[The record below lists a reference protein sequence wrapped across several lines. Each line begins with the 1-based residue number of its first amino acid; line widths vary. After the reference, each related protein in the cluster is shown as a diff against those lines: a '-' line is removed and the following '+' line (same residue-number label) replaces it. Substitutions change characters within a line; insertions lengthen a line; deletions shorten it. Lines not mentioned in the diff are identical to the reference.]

1 VRDLLPVIKASFK
14 DPDYVRMAGK
24 ILKIKL
30 GKKVPLFGAADINNV
45 CNLKC
50 KHCYWWLNREDVPD
64 GLTAEQWR
72 EIIRNTFKKLH
83 LLQIVVAGGEPTLR
97 PDILQVFNE
106 ELPNKFCVVSN
117 GTAPLPYFN
126 GLIAYWI
133 SIDGPEN
140 IHNFIRGPTYKN
152 IKQNVKSFTEQYGQ
166 KKVWIATTLNSLN
179 YKHVEDIVKEW
190 NDIAYEIAFQFH
202 TPFSMNDPLWLP
214 YGEERN
220 QVIDKI
226 IHMKKEYNGFI
237 SNSPKQLN
245 MMKGPW
251 GGVGTTPVKCPTWVI
266 LALDHLGR
274 VKKPCCIG
282 SGKEDQIKPICERCG
297 LAPYSSILSLLRMS

>member
-1 VRDLLPVIKASFK
+1 MRDLLPVIKASFK
-14 DPDYVRMAGK
+14 DPDYLRMAGK
-24 ILKIKL
+24 IIKIKL
-30 GKKVPLFGAADINNV
+30 GKKATLFGAADINNV

-50 KHCYWWLNREDVPD
+50 KHCYWWLNREDMPD

-97 PDILQVFNE
+97 PDILEVFNE

-117 GTAPLPYFN
+117 GTLPLPYFN
-126 GLIAYWI
+126 DQIAYWI
-133 SIDGPEN
+133 SIDGPED

-152 IKQNVKSFTEQYGQ
+152 IKLNVKHFTGQYGQ
-166 KKVWIATTLNSLN
+166 KKIWIATTINSLN
-179 YKHVEDIVKEW
+179 HKYVEDIVKEW
-190 NDIAYEIAFQFH
+190 SDIAYEIAFQFH

-245 MMKGPW
+245 MMKAPW
-251 GGVGTTPVKCPTWVI
+251 GGVGTTPVRCPTWVI

-282 SGKEDQIKPICERCG
+282 SGKEDQVKPICERCG

>member
-1 VRDLLPVIKASFK
+1 MRDLLPVIKASFK
-14 DPDYVRMAGK
+14 DPDYLHMAGK
-24 ILKIKL
+24 ILKIKF

-64 GLTAEQWR
+64 GLAAEQWR
-72 EIIRNTFKKLH
+72 EIIRNTFKRLH

-97 PDILQVFNE
+97 PDILEVFNE
-106 ELPNKFCVVSN
+106 ELPNKFCVVTNATS
-117 GTAPLPYFN
+117 PLPYFDDQ
-126 GLIAYWI
+126 IAYWV

-140 IHNFIRGPTYKN
+140 VHNFIRGPTYMK
-152 IKQNVKSFTEQYGQ
+152 IRENVKLFTKQYGQ
-166 KKVWIATTLNSLN
+166 KKIWIATTINSLN
-179 YKHVEDIVKEW
+179 YKYVEDIVKEW

-220 QVIDKI
+220 RVIERI
-226 IHMKKEYNGFI
+226 IELKKDYNGFV
-237 SNSPKQLN
+237 SNTPKQLD

-251 GGVGTTPVKCPTWVI
+251 GGVGTTPVRCPTWVI
-266 LALDHLGR
+266 LALDHMGR

-282 SGKEDQIKPICERCG
+282 SGKEDSVKPICERCG
-297 LAPYSSILSLLRMS
+297 LAPYSSVLSLLRMS

>member
-1 VRDLLPVIKASFK
+1 MRDLLPVIKATFK
-14 DPDYVRMAGK
+14 DPDYLRMAGK
-24 ILKIKL
+24 IVKIKL
-30 GKKVPLFGAADINNV
+30 GKKIPLFGAADINNV

-64 GLTAEQWR
+64 GLAAEQWR
-72 EIIRNTFKKLH
+72 GIIRNTFKKLH

-117 GTAPLPYFN
+117 GTKSLPYFN
-126 GLIAYWI
+126 DQIAYWI
-133 SIDGPEN
+133 SIDGPEKV
-140 IHNFIRGPTYKN
+140 HDFIRGQTYRQ
-152 IKQNVKSFTEQYGQ
+152 IKENVKSFTKQYGQ
-166 KKVWIATTLNSLN
+166 KKIWIATTINSLN
-179 YKHVEDIVKEW
+179 YKYVEDIVKEW
-190 NDIAYEIAFQFH
+190 SDIAYEIAFQFH

-226 IHMKKEYNGFI
+226 IEMKKEYDGFI
-237 SNSPKQLN
+237 SNMPKQLN
-245 MMKGPW
+245 MMKGSW

-266 LALDHLGR
+266 LALDHMGR

-282 SGKEDQIKPICERCG
+282 SGNEDSIKPICERCG